1 MSKVKLAIVEDER
14 LVARDLK
21 MRLTAVGYEVAAV
34 VHTFQEASQLL
45 QATDS
50 DIDLMIIDI
59 ELDGAMDGI
68 RLAQLIQK
76 EHDFPFIF
84 LTSHTTSEI
93 VTEARKTGPSAY
105 LIKPFREREVQIAID
120 LAISNY
126 AGKQPGEDSSQEDNV
141 YIINDSF
148 FIKKKFKYEKVRIED
163 ILFAEAQRNYTLIKT
178 QAESYLLS
186 LTLKSVID
194 RLTYP
199 YFIQSHR
206 SYLLNLMHITGFEG
220 NIVYLGDAEVPV
232 SKNYRET
239 VFKRFQ
245 TF

>member
-1 MSKVKLAIVEDER
+1 MSKVKLALVEDER

-21 MRLTAVGYEVAAV
+21 ARLSDMGYEVEAV
-34 VHTFQEASQLL
+34 FYNYESATGFL
-45 QATDS
+45 QS
-50 DIDLMIIDI
+50 EGSEVDLMIIDI
-59 ELDGAMDGI
+59 ELDGQMDGI
-68 RLAQLIQK
+68 RIGEAIQ
-76 EHDFPFIF
+76 ENHDFPFIY
-84 LTSHTTSEI
+84 LTSHTESQ
-93 VTEARKTGPSAY
+93 VVSEARETGPSAY
-105 LIKPFREREVQIAID
+105 LVKPFREKEIQIAID

-126 AGKQPGEDSSQEDNV
+126 ASQNDASSVSEDDSA

-148 FIKKKFKYEKVRIED
+148 FIKRKFKYEKVRIED
-163 ILFAEAQRNYTLIKT
+163 ILFAEAQRNYTRIKT

-194 RLTYP
+194 RLSYP

-220 NIVYLGDAEVPV
+220 NTVFLGEEEVPV
-232 SKNYRET
+232 SKNYRDM
-239 VFKRFQ
+239 VFKRFR